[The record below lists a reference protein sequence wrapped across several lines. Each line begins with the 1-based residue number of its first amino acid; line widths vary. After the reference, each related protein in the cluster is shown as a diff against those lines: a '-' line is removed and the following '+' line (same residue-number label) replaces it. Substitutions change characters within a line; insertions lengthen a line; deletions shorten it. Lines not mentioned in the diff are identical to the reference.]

1 MLSRVTRS
9 KERPMSQPALFRF
22 LPRLAASTPWVRL
35 ADRTPVGRLAVAGRR
50 WGHDQLFVKREDRTA
65 PVYGGNK
72 VRNLEFI
79 LGEALARRVSRILTV
94 APLGS
99 NFVAALAAQASRVGL
114 GVEVEHF
121 VPVRSH
127 QIDTH
132 ANFSAAAG
140 ASLSLDGGRR
150 GAVVA
155 AGAEALR
162 LATSGDTF
170 WCAPGGSSV
179 TGALGHLNA
188 ALELAEQVRA
198 GEIPQPDV
206 IVVGAGTCGTMAGL
220 TAGFRLAGLD
230 ARLVGVR
237 CVDRIVCH
245 ARAIARLA
253 NGVLARIGVPGRVHA
268 RDITL
273 VDSPL
278 DHGYGVPLG
287 RAEELT
293 ASFEADE
300 GIRLDTTY
308 TSKVVAKL
316 GELLGSGVFTGKNV
330 LYWHTFSPA
339 AMHWGQGRRQEG
351 LDFVNAGRRAEGA
364 MPALA

>member
-1 MLSRVTRS
+1 
-9 KERPMSQPALFRF
+9 MSQPALFRF
-22 LPRLAASTPWVRL
+22 FPQLATSIPWVQL
-35 ADRTPVGRLAVAGRR
+35 AERTPVGRLAVAGKR
-50 WGHDQLFVKREDRTA
+50 WGHDRLFIKREDRTA
-65 PVYGGNK
+65 TLYGGNK

-79 LGEALARRVSRILTV
+79 LGEALARGASRIVTV

-114 GVEVEHF
+114 DVEVEHF

-140 ASLSLDGGRR
+140 ASLSLHAGRR
-150 GAVVA
+150 GAVGAASVA
-155 AGAEALR
+155 ALK
-162 LATSGDTF
+162 LATSADAF

-198 GEIPQPDV
+198 GEIPQPDA

-230 ARLVGVR
+230 VRLIGVR
-237 CVDRIVCH
+237 CVDRVVCH
-245 ARAIARLA
+245 RRAIARLA
-253 NGVLARIGVPGRVHA
+253 NGVLARIGASGRVHA
-268 RDITL
+268 SDITL
-273 VDSPL
+273 VDSPF

-287 RAEELT
+287 RAEELM

-300 GIRLDTTY
+300 RIRLDTTY

-316 GELLGSGVFTGKNV
+316 GELLDSGIFTGKNV

-339 AMHWGQGRRQEG
+339 AMHWGQGRRQQG
-351 LDFVNAGRRAEGA
+351 LEFLNAGQRAAGA
-364 MPALA
+364 ALVLS